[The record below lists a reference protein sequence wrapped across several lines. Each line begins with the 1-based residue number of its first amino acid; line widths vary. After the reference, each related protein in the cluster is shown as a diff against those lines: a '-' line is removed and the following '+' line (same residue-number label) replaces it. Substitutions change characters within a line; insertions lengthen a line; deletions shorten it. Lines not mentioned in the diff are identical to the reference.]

1 MMKKLVK
8 LIRIALSALIVFGWY
23 KGYMAL
29 LNFHYACCPELHA
42 TALNQWL
49 VFLPLVCCFLLM
61 VFPITAIAMGSGY
74 QLHKLHW
81 LFLEITKPDKLRV
94 RWTKKLGW
102 SVRLL
107 PPRTDG
113 TSPYVCYSLSGY
125 MCFGALALLLTLL
138 AVVCWR
144 TPAARYLNILA
155 PACLLVVIAWPLL
168 PTRSN
173 VFDRIRVF
181 RKNRDLRRAWE
192 CNLHITAAFERKE
205 KLTDL
210 PDEWFLPYPA
220 EIADDPIVRYANFN
234 RASWLINQDRW
245 AEGYEVLRYFF
256 DLVPAP
262 KTHAMIASAI
272 LNGVMCE
279 ALGDLPPMCMS
290 QLDHPSLKLP
300 LPQNWENQRLLAEY
314 ARALFLHRDEAE
326 AAAILPKLEAAF
338 DKEGRTREGIEKL
351 QRKAGILP
359 EYPAACPDANEG
371 GHHVS

>member
-8 LIRIALSALIVFGWY
+8 LIRIALSALIIFGWY

-81 LFLEITKPDKLRV
+81 LFLEITKPDKLCIRL
-94 RWTKKLGW
+94 TKRFGY

-155 PACLLVVIAWPLL
+155 PACLMVVIAWPFL

-173 VFDRIRVF
+173 VFDRIRAF

-192 CNLHITAAFERKE
+192 CSLHQNAAMDHKT
-205 KLTDL
+205 KLRDM
-210 PDEWFLPYPA
+210 PAEWFLPYPEA
-220 EIADDPIVRYANFN
+220 LKDELLVMYANFN
-234 RASWLINQDRW
+234 RAAWLISQDRY

-262 KTHAMIASAI
+262 KTHTMIASAI

-359 EYPAACPDANEG
+359 ESPVACPDANEG

>member
-1 MMKKLVK
+1 
-8 LIRIALSALIVFGWY
+8 
-23 KGYMAL
+23 
-29 LNFHYACCPELHA
+29 
-42 TALNQWL
+42 
-49 VFLPLVCCFLLM
+49 
-61 VFPITAIAMGSGY
+61 
-74 QLHKLHW
+74 
-81 LFLEITKPDKLRV
+81 
-94 RWTKKLGW
+94 
-102 SVRLL
+102 
-107 PPRTDG
+107 
-113 TSPYVCYSLSGY
+113 

-155 PACLLVVIAWPLL
+155 PACLMVVIAWPLL

-181 RKNRDLRRAWE
+181 RKSRDLRRAWE
-192 CNLHITAAFERKE
+192 CSLHQNAAMDHKT
-205 KLTDL
+205 KLRDM
-210 PDEWFLPYPA
+210 PAEWFLPYPEA
-220 EIADDPIVRYANFN
+220 LKDEPLVMYANFN
-234 RASWLINQDRW
+234 RAAWLISQDRYV
-245 AEGYEVLRYFF
+245 EGYEALRYFF

-262 KTHAMIASAI
+262 KTHTMIASAI

-314 ARALFLHRDEAE
+314 ARALFLHHDEAE

-359 EYPAACPDANEG
+359 ESPAACPDANEG
-371 GHHVS
+371 GPHVS